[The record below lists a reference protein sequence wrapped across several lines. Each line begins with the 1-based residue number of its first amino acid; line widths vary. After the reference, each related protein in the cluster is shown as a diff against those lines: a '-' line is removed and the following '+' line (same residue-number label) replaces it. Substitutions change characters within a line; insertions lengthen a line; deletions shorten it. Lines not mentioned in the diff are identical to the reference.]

1 MRRRANERK
10 IKNEKIMRRLFVR
23 GVRLGLG

>member
-1 MRRRANERK
+1 MRRRANEKK

-23 GVRLGLG
+23 EVKLGLG